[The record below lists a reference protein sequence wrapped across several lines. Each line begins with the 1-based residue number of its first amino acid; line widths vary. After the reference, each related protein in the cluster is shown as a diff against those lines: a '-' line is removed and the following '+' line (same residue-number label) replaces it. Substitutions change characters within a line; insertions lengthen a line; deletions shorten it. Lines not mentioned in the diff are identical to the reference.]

1 MSDQIVPFNTPL
13 WWISLAAIACA
24 RGMDFLSTFVA
35 TPNLVLEANPIAK
48 RVGWRGGLVVN
59 GLITVVVAFWTL
71 PAIIIVTTSLLVA
84 ARNFQG
90 AWLMRTM
97 GEDAYRA
104 WMARHLSN
112 APVLLVL
119 GCILGQSSLVA
130 MIGFLL
136 LAFGESRLMPLGVG
150 MGMITYSLA
159 ILVFSCLSLW
169 RMRRR

>member
-1 MSDQIVPFNTPL
+1 MAEQLVPFNTPL
-13 WWISLAAIACA
+13 WWITLAVVTFA

-48 RVGWRGGLVVN
+48 RLGWRGGMVVN
-59 GLITVVVAFWTL
+59 VGVAVVVAFWTL
-71 PAIIIVTTSLLVA
+71 PAIIVVTTSLLVA

-104 WMARHLSN
+104 WMARYLSS
-112 APVLLVL
+112 APTTLVL
-119 GCILGQSSLVA
+119 GCIVGQSSLVA
-130 MIGFLL
+130 IIGFLL

-169 RMRRR
+169 RMRRH